1 MLSAHGWHEGTSP
14 KASPERPRRPAAGAM
29 AGGPPEEEGRGPA
42 AADADDA
49 GEPGPG
55 PLGAAKRALAGLAG
69 RLREA
74 AAAAE
79 GLEPVL
85 AGFLAGAAIS
95 LALVVAMKELGPR
108 GPGGTRRRKAPP
120 QRTRQV
126 LVKNGE
132 TLGDILVRYVGDY
145 TEDNL
150 NKVLA
155 LNAHV
160 QPDLIQVGDLITVP
174 DTRPEVPEGPAGPWR
189 SRGAAADGEDPLAA
203 FREEA
208 DDAELAAKEAN
219 VEGAGLL
226 GRGGA
231 AAPLKRVED
240 GRPPPPGNTKWRD
253 GKPKKEKKEVTLLQ
267 DKW

>member
-1 MLSAHGWHEGTSP
+1 M
-14 KASPERPRRPAAGAM
+14 
-29 AGGPPEEEGRGPA
+29 
-42 AADADDA
+42 
-49 GEPGPG
+49 
-55 PLGAAKRALAGLAG
+55 
-69 RLREA
+69 
-74 AAAAE
+74 
-79 GLEPVL
+79 
-85 AGFLAGAAIS
+85 
-95 LALVVAMKELGPR
+95 
-108 GPGGTRRRKAPP
+108 
-120 QRTRQV
+120 
-126 LVKNGE
+126 KNGE

-203 FREEA
+203 FREEE
-208 DDAELAAKEAN
+208 DGAELAAKEAN

-240 GRPPPPGNTKWRD
+240 GRPPPPGKPKGR
-253 GKPKKEKKEVTLLQ
+253 GGAPKKEKQEVTLLQ